1 EELRKLSI
9 VDTSPSWL
17 LYLDGDLNSKGKGIG
32 AVLLSLERVTIP
44 LAHQLAFSATN
55 NVAKY
60 EALLSGL
67 RLALMLKVKDLR
79 IIGDSQLVLRQVLSK
94 YRTRDP
100 RLKLYRKLVKAVVK
114 EFRKLTYVHTPRSQ
128 NILADSLASLASSL
142 DIPLDQSDQTIV
154 VRRMDFPSFHDPWF
168 EHFLREQS
176 AEQKRGEEEE
186 GAEEE
191 LVALEEDLEPFDDG
205 NPWYYDIENFCRDGS
220 FPDYATADDRKT
232 LRRIAQ
238 RYKIEGEI
246 LHRKAFSGLFLRCV
260 PDDECMRIME
270 EAHSG
275 ECGGH
280 FGGQTL
286 AKKILKLC

>member
-67 RLALMLKVKDLR
+67 RLALILKVKDLR

-94 YRTRDP
+94 YRSRDP
-100 RLKLYRKLVKAVVK
+100 KLKLYCKLVKAVVK
-114 EFRKLTYVHTPRSQ
+114 QFRKLTYVHTPRSQ
-128 NILADSLASLASSL
+128 NVLADSLASLASSL
-142 DIPLDQSDQTIV
+142 DIPLDQSDETIV
-154 VRRMDFPSFHDPWF
+154 VRRMEFPSLHDPWF
-168 EHFLREQS
+168 ERFTRMQS
-176 AEQKRGEEEE
+176 AEPKKEEKEVVEEEE
-186 GAEEE
+186 E
-191 LVALEEDLEPFDDG
+191 VVVLEEDHEPFDDG

-232 LRRIAQ
+232 LRRMAQ
-238 RYKIEGEI
+238 RYKIEGGV
-246 LHRKAFSGLFLRCV
+246 LHKKAFNGLLLLCV

-270 EAHSG
+270 EAH
-275 ECGGH
+275 
-280 FGGQTL
+280 
-286 AKKILKLC
+286 